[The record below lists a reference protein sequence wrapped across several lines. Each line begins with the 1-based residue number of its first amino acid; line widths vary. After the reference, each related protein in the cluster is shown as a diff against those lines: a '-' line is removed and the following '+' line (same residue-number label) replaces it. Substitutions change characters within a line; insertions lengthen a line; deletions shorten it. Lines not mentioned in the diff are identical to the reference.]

1 MNKMDLI
8 VDALEDAVHNVA
20 GDNTEAKCIEALA
33 AARELHGVNK
43 ELVEALN
50 KILWTRTP
58 NRNPSRYA
66 HTVEEIA
73 FKVLAKHDKAR
84 GME

>member
-1 MNKMDLI
+1 MTQLETLRLVEWLDLGS
-8 VDALEDAVHNVA
+8 DPYD
-20 GDNTEAKCIEALA
+20 KA
-33 AARELHGVNK
+33 AAAELRRLHEVNQ

-50 KILWTRTP
+50 KILWTRLP

-84 GME
+84 RTE